1 MAQLDAIK
9 KNADKKRVKHILELA
24 ETAHRLLKDR
34 ITPSK
39 SFEDGLEETVKR
51 AFPLP
56 ASTPLTG
63 KAEALNLLGS
73 QLWNAATNFLREE
86 EIQQDAG
93 MKSHD
98 KSALVVRLRVFAFLL
113 IDTASHTSTHRE
125 KSLGQLIRS
134 FKIANKA
141 CRSCLA
147 SGQLELASKVFERCS
162 EYVGKPEPD
171 DQIVYLTQIAE
182 KIDSDDQ
189 RMFDRLRCEYY
200 LLRATHAWK
209 GGRLDVADHFF
220 SKVSPDALTLSSD
233 LAENAADSLHEAA
246 KSAAGLKNTDLAIN
260 WCQMAVA
267 ALNNCEQED
276 LSLYAAELRLAI
288 ASTMID
294 ALLSQSGNAGSRL
307 TATKIIEDLETSHGM
322 SNRVALA
329 LMRLR
334 LLVNSNPVDVE
345 QLNLGLERVIRLT
358 IVTEKGFKTIMQ
370 AIHQAKRHDT
380 MCALTAL
387 KYLATDRLVADTAD
401 FSETGGM
408 TVDRIERTVV
418 TYSLFATTSND
429 IDAAE
434 AIDCFHDLL
443 EVLYRHMKAP
453 LSAKATH
460 AAQTLIWKNADR
472 HVSQAAENW
481 LKLLQHPI
489 FDSAGLLNKAKI
501 WRKAIVTALARED
514 VTAARE
520 AYYSMPPS
528 CQNEGVS
535 RYLAFK
541 IALKS
546 GDNVLADES
555 LHALS
560 KHAEKDPSCL
570 YACILEAEQAR
581 SRHLAVLGLQR
592 LLDKQLHG
600 THLPSLLRCTARLM
614 MKELE
619 STDSRTNEAVEEIV
633 SLFER
638 ARNNMKTLRQG
649 TEEQWRVEIQWWSKN
664 AYNLALKLCDS
675 IHPALLVRLLTVC
688 VRFLDCYPNNGGAMH
703 AEDVL
708 RRKSSCHFL
717 SACGLTVLARSADED
732 HDYGR
737 RTYLQARQEIASF
750 RADVDKIEKTR
761 MGDASTDKESTTR
774 SSRLFQLLK
783 FDLEAILHLQQWQQL
798 NQAFTT
804 FLNFP
809 EGGDNWDS
817 LADLILIIHQQA
829 PSIELGPHATSR
841 IPQLLQR
848 CINETWKK
856 DRDIVKMSRWLR
868 LAFSM
873 HLHDQDNGLAL
884 KLVEQAAAIARKG
897 YNSEGEEYPNVELT
911 WLATMAFNKA
921 IDCLAS
927 GDYGGCQSWAD
938 AALELAYYADDNG
951 SLHAHLTA
959 KRKLAESRMGR
970 QTE

>member
-1 MAQLDAIK
+1 MAQLDCIK
-9 KNADKKRVKHILELA
+9 RNADNKRVKHILELA

-39 SFEDGLEETVKR
+39 SFEEELEETIKR

-56 ASTPLTG
+56 GSTPLAG
-63 KAEALNLLGS
+63 KAETWDILGS

-98 KSALVVRLRVFAFLL
+98 TSALVVRLRVFAFLL
-113 IDTASHTSTHRE
+113 IDAASHASAHRE
-125 KSLGQLIRS
+125 KSQGQLVRS

-147 SGQLELASKVFERCS
+147 SGRLELASKVFERCS
-162 EYVGKPEPD
+162 EYVGKSEPD
-171 DQIVYLTQIAE
+171 NQIVYLTQIAE
-182 KIDSDDQ
+182 KNESDEQ
-189 RMFDRLRCEYY
+189 RVFDRLKY
-200 LLRATHAWK
+200 
-209 GGRLDVADHFF
+209 VADHFF
-220 SKVSPDALTLSSD
+220 SKVGPDALTLSSD

-246 KSAAGLKNTDLAIN
+246 KSAADIKNTDLAIK
-260 WCQMAVA
+260 WCEKAVA

-294 ALLSQSGNAGSRL
+294 ALLSQPGNAGSRF
-307 TATKIIEDLETSHGM
+307 TATNIIEDLETSHGM

-358 IVTEKGFKTIMQ
+358 ILTEKGFKTIMQ
-370 AIHQAKRHDT
+370 AIHQAKRHNT

-387 KYLATDRLVADTAD
+387 KYLANDRLVADTAD
-401 FSETGGM
+401 FSETNAM

-443 EVLYRHMKAP
+443 EVLYKHMKAP

-460 AAQTLIWKNADR
+460 ATQTLIWKNADR
-472 HVSQAAENW
+472 HGSQAAENW
-481 LKLLQHPI
+481 LTLLQHPM

-501 WRKAIVTALARED
+501 WRKAIISALARTD

-520 AYYSMPPS
+520 TYYSMPPA
-528 CQNEGVS
+528 CQNEDMS

-541 IALKS
+541 IALRS
-546 GDNVLADES
+546 GDNELADES

-560 KHAEKDPSCL
+560 KHADKDPSCF

-600 THLPSLLRCTARLM
+600 THLPSLLRCTVRLM

-619 STDSRTNEAVEEIV
+619 SAESRTNEAAEEIV

-638 ARNNMKTLRQG
+638 ARDNIKVLRQG
-649 TEEQWRVEIQWWSKN
+649 TEDQWRVEIQWWSKT
-664 AYNLALKLCDS
+664 AYNLALKLCDT
-675 IHPALLVRLLTVC
+675 IHPELLVRLLTVC
-688 VRFLDCYPNNGGAMH
+688 VRFLDCYPSDGGAMH

-717 SACGLTVLARSADED
+717 SACGLIVLARSANND
-732 HDYGR
+732 HEYGR
-737 RTYLQARQEIASF
+737 RMYLQARQEIASF

-761 MGDASTDKESTTR
+761 IGDASTDKESTTR

-798 NQAFTT
+798 NQAFST

-809 EGGDNWDS
+809 GGGDNWDS

-841 IPQLLQR
+841 IPQVLQR

-897 YNSEGEEYPNVELT
+897 YNAEGEEYPNVELT

-921 IDCLAS
+921 IDCFAS

-951 SLHAHLTA
+951 SLHAHLTE
-959 KRKLAESRMGR
+959 KRKLAESRMGKKR
-970 QTE
+970 E

>member
-1 MAQLDAIK
+1 MAQLDGIK
-9 KNADKKRVKHILELA
+9 RNADNKRVKHILELA

-39 SFEDGLEETVKR
+39 SFEDELEETIKR

-56 ASTPLTG
+56 GSTPLAG
-63 KAEALNLLGS
+63 KAETLDILGS

-98 KSALVVRLRVFAFLL
+98 TSALVVRLRVFAFLL
-113 IDTASHTSTHRE
+113 IDAASHASAHRE
-125 KSLGQLIRS
+125 KSQ
-134 FKIANKA
+134 
-141 CRSCLA
+141 A

-162 EYVGKPEPD
+162 EYVGKSEPD
-171 DQIVYLTQIAE
+171 NQIVYLTQIAE
-182 KIDSDDQ
+182 KNESDEQ
-189 RMFDRLRCEYY
+189 RVFDRLKY
-200 LLRATHAWK
+200 
-209 GGRLDVADHFF
+209 VADHFF
-220 SKVSPDALTLSSD
+220 SKVGPDALTLSSD

-246 KSAAGLKNTDLAIN
+246 KSAADIKNTDLAIK
-260 WCQMAVA
+260 WCEKAVA

-294 ALLSQSGNAGSRL
+294 ALLSQSGNAGSRF
-307 TATKIIEDLETSHGM
+307 TATNIIEDLETSHSM

-358 IVTEKGFKTIMQ
+358 ILTEKGFKTIMQ
-370 AIHQAKRHDT
+370 AIHQAKRHNT

-401 FSETGGM
+401 FSETNAM

-460 AAQTLIWKNADR
+460 ATQTLIWKNADR
-472 HVSQAAENW
+472 HGSLAAENW
-481 LKLLQHPI
+481 LKLLQHPM

-501 WRKAIVTALARED
+501 WRKAIISALARTD

-520 AYYSMPPS
+520 AYYSMPPA
-528 CQNEGVS
+528 CQNEDMS
-535 RYLAFK
+535 CYLAFK
-541 IALKS
+541 IALRS
-546 GDNVLADES
+546 GDNELADES

-560 KHAEKDPSCL
+560 KHADKDPSCF

-619 STDSRTNEAVEEIV
+619 SAESRTNEVAEEIV

-638 ARNNMKTLRQG
+638 ARENIKVLRQG
-649 TEEQWRVEIQWWSKN
+649 TEDQWRVEIHWWSKT
-664 AYNLALKLCDS
+664 AYNLALKLCDT
-675 IHPALLVRLLTVC
+675 IHPELLFRLLTVC
-688 VRFLDCYPNNGGAMH
+688 VRFLDCYPNDGGAMH

-717 SACGLTVLARSADED
+717 SACGLIVLARSANND
-732 HDYGR
+732 HEYGR
-737 RTYLQARQEIASF
+737 RMYLQARQEIASF

-761 MGDASTDKESTTR
+761 IGDASTDKESTTR

-798 NQAFTT
+798 NQAFNT

-809 EGGDNWDS
+809 GGGDNWDS

-829 PSIELGPHATSR
+829 PSIELGPHAISR
-841 IPQLLQR
+841 IPQILQR

-897 YNSEGEEYPNVELT
+897 YNGEGEEYPNVELT

-921 IDCLAS
+921 IDCFAS

-951 SLHAHLTA
+951 SLHAHLTE
-959 KRKLAESRMGR
+959 KRKLAESRMGKKR
-970 QTE
+970 E

>member
-1 MAQLDAIK
+1 MAQPTYREIE
-9 KNADKKRVKHILELA
+9 ELA

-39 SFEDGLEETVKR
+39 SFEDELEETIKR

-56 ASTPLTG
+56 GSTPLAG
-63 KAEALNLLGS
+63 KAGTLDILGS

-98 KSALVVRLRVFAFLL
+98 TSALVVRLRVFAFLL
-113 IDTASHTSTHRE
+113 IDAASHASAHRE
-125 KSLGQLIRS
+125 KSQGQLVRS

-162 EYVGKPEPD
+162 EYVGKSEPD
-171 DQIVYLTQIAE
+171 NQIVYLTQIAE
-182 KIDSDDQ
+182 KNESDEQ
-189 RMFDRLRCEYY
+189 RVFDRLKCEYY
-200 LLRATHAWK
+200 LLRGTHAWK

-220 SKVSPDALTLSSD
+220 SKVGPDALTLSSD

-246 KSAAGLKNTDLAIN
+246 KSAADIKNTDLAIK
-260 WCQMAVA
+260 WCEKAVA

-294 ALLSQSGNAGSRL
+294 ALLSQSGNAGSRF
-307 TATKIIEDLETSHGM
+307 TATNIIEDLETSHGM

-358 IVTEKGFKTIMQ
+358 ILTEKGFKTIMQ
-370 AIHQAKRHDT
+370 AIHQAKRHNT

-401 FSETGGM
+401 FSETNAM

-460 AAQTLIWKNADR
+460 ATQTLIWKNADR
-472 HVSQAAENW
+472 HGSQAAENW
-481 LKLLQHPI
+481 LTLLQHPM

-501 WRKAIVTALARED
+501 WRKAIISALARTD

-520 AYYSMPPS
+520 TYYSMPPA
-528 CQNEGVS
+528 CQNEDMS

-541 IALKS
+541 IALRS
-546 GDNVLADES
+546 GDNELADES

-560 KHAEKDPSCL
+560 KHADKDSSCF

-581 SRHLAVLGLQR
+581 SRHLAVLGLQG

-600 THLPSLLRCTARLM
+600 THLPSLLRCTVRLM

-619 STDSRTNEAVEEIV
+619 SAESRTNEAAEEIV

-638 ARNNMKTLRQG
+638 ARDNIKVLRQG
-649 TEEQWRVEIQWWSKN
+649 TEDQWRVEIQWWSKT
-664 AYNLALKLCDS
+664 AYNLALKLCDT
-675 IHPALLVRLLTVC
+675 IHPELLVRLLTVC
-688 VRFLDCYPNNGGAMH
+688 VRFLDCYPNDGGAMH

-717 SACGLTVLARSADED
+717 SACGLIVLARSANND
-732 HDYGR
+732 HEYGR
-737 RTYLQARQEIASF
+737 RMYLQARQEIASF

-761 MGDASTDKESTTR
+761 IGDASTDKESTTR

-798 NQAFTT
+798 NQAFST

-809 EGGDNWDS
+809 GGGDNWDS

-848 CINETWKK
+848 CINETWKR

-921 IDCLAS
+921 IDCFAS

-951 SLHAHLTA
+951 SLHAHLTE
-959 KRKLAESRMGR
+959 KRKLAESRMGKKR
-970 QTE
+970 E

>member
-1 MAQLDAIK
+1 MAQLDGIK
-9 KNADKKRVKHILELA
+9 RNADNKRVKHILELA

-39 SFEDGLEETVKR
+39 SFEDELEETIKR

-56 ASTPLTG
+56 GSTPLAG
-63 KAEALNLLGS
+63 KAGTLDILGS

-98 KSALVVRLRVFAFLL
+98 TSALVVRLRVFAFLL
-113 IDTASHTSTHRE
+113 IDAASHASAHRE
-125 KSLGQLIRS
+125 KSQGQLVRS

-162 EYVGKPEPD
+162 EYVGKSEPD
-171 DQIVYLTQIAE
+171 NQIVYLTQIAE
-182 KIDSDDQ
+182 KNESDEQ
-189 RMFDRLRCEYY
+189 RVFDRLKCEYY
-200 LLRATHAWK
+200 LLRGTHAWK

-220 SKVSPDALTLSSD
+220 SKVGPDALTLSSD

-246 KSAAGLKNTDLAIN
+246 KSAADIKNTDLAIK
-260 WCQMAVA
+260 WCEKAVA

-294 ALLSQSGNAGSRL
+294 ALLSQSGNAGSRF
-307 TATKIIEDLETSHGM
+307 TATNIIEDLETSHGM

-358 IVTEKGFKTIMQ
+358 ILTEKGFKT
-370 AIHQAKRHDT
+370 
-380 MCALTAL
+380 
-387 KYLATDRLVADTAD
+387 
-401 FSETGGM
+401 
-408 TVDRIERTVV
+408 IERTVV

-460 AAQTLIWKNADR
+460 ATQTLIWKNADR
-472 HVSQAAENW
+472 HGSQAAENW
-481 LKLLQHPI
+481 LTLLQHPM

-501 WRKAIVTALARED
+501 WRKAIISALARTD

-520 AYYSMPPS
+520 TYYSMPPA
-528 CQNEGVS
+528 CQNEDMS

-541 IALKS
+541 IALRS
-546 GDNVLADES
+546 GDNELADES

-560 KHAEKDPSCL
+560 KHADKDSSCF

-581 SRHLAVLGLQR
+581 SRHLAVLGLQG

-600 THLPSLLRCTARLM
+600 THLPSLLRCTVRLM

-619 STDSRTNEAVEEIV
+619 SAESRTNEAAEEIV

-638 ARNNMKTLRQG
+638 ARDNIKVLRQG
-649 TEEQWRVEIQWWSKN
+649 TEDQWRVEIQWWSKT
-664 AYNLALKLCDS
+664 AYNLALKLCDT
-675 IHPALLVRLLTVC
+675 IHPELLVRLLTVC
-688 VRFLDCYPNNGGAMH
+688 VRFLDCYPNDGGAMH

-717 SACGLTVLARSADED
+717 SACGLIVLARSANND
-732 HDYGR
+732 HEYGR
-737 RTYLQARQEIASF
+737 RMYLQARQEIASF

-761 MGDASTDKESTTR
+761 IGDASTDKESTTR

-798 NQAFTT
+798 NQAFST

-809 EGGDNWDS
+809 GGGDNWDS

-848 CINETWKK
+848 CINETWKR

-921 IDCLAS
+921 IDCFAS

-951 SLHAHLTA
+951 SLHAHLTE
-959 KRKLAESRMGR
+959 KRKLAESRMGKKR
-970 QTE
+970 E

>member
-1 MAQLDAIK
+1 MADE
-9 KNADKKRVKHILELA
+9 NPVKTRKSRWVIFAKCRGRRSSIEELA
-24 ETAHRLLKDR
+24 ETAHQLLKDR
-34 ITPSK
+34 TTPSK
-39 SFEDGLEETVKR
+39 SFEDEVEEAIKR

-56 ASTPLTG
+56 SSTPLAG
-63 KAEALNLLGS
+63 KDEALDTLGI

-93 MKSHD
+93 MESHD
-98 KSALVVRLRVFAFLL
+98 TSALVVRLRVFAFLL
-113 IDTASHTSTHRE
+113 IDAARRAPAHHESSQ
-125 KSLGQLIRS
+125 SQLIRS

-147 SGQLELASKVFERCS
+147 NGQLELASKVFERCS
-162 EYVGKPEPD
+162 EYVGKSEPD
-171 DQIVYLTQIAE
+171 EQIVYLTQITE
-182 KIDSDDQ
+182 RNENDDQ
-189 RMFDRLRCEYY
+189 RVFGRLKCEYY
-200 LLRATHAWK
+200 LLRVTHAWK

-246 KSAAGLKNTDLAIN
+246 KSAADLKNTDLAIK
-260 WCQMAVA
+260 WCERAVA
-267 ALNNCEQED
+267 ALNHCEQED
-276 LSLYAAELRLAI
+276 LSPYASELRLAI
-288 ASTMID
+288 ATTMID
-294 ALLSQSGNAGSRL
+294 ALLSQTANAGSRL
-307 TATKIIEDLETSHGM
+307 SAMNIIEDLEKSHGM

-334 LLVNSNPVDVE
+334 LLINSNPVDID
-345 QLNLGLERVIRLT
+345 QLNIGLERIIRLT
-358 IVTEKGFKTIMQ
+358 IITDKGFKT
-370 AIHQAKRHDT
+370 
-380 MCALTAL
+380 
-387 KYLATDRLVADTAD
+387 
-401 FSETGGM
+401 
-408 TVDRIERTVV
+408 IERTVV

-429 IDAAE
+429 IDAVE
-434 AIDCFHDLL
+434 VIDSFHDLL
-443 EVLYRHMKAP
+443 EVLHRHMKTP

-472 HVSQAAENW
+472 HGLEAAENW
-481 LKLLQHPI
+481 LKLLQHPM

-501 WRKAIVTALARED
+501 WRKAIITALARAD
-514 VTAARE
+514 VPAARE
-520 AYYSMPPS
+520 AYYSMPSS
-528 CQNEGVS
+528 CQNEAMS

-546 GDNVLADES
+546 GDNELADDS

-560 KHAEKDPSCL
+560 KNADKDPSCL
-570 YACILEAEQAR
+570 YACILEAEQVR

-619 STDSRTNEAVEEIV
+619 AQGSPSNEATEEIV

-638 ARNNMKTLRQG
+638 ARDNVKVLRQG
-649 TEEQWRVEIQWWSKN
+649 TDDQWRVEVQWWSKN
-664 AYNLALKLCDS
+664 AYNLALKVCDT
-675 IHPALLVRLLTVC
+675 IHPEHLVRLLTVC
-688 VRFLDCYPNNGGAMH
+688 IRFLDCYPNGGGPMH

-708 RRKSSCHFL
+708 RRKSSCHFI
-717 SACGLTVLARSADED
+717 SACGLIVLARSAVD
-732 HDYGR
+732 DYERGR
-737 RTYLQARQEIASF
+737 QMYLQARQEIASF
-750 RADVDKIEKTR
+750 RADIGEIEKIR
-761 MGDASTDKESTTR
+761 MGDASTDKESATR

-783 FDLEAILHLQQWQQL
+783 FDLEAILRLQQWQQL
-798 NQAFTT
+798 NKAFITL
-804 FLNFP
+804 LNFP
-809 EGGDNWDS
+809 GRGDTWDS

-829 PSIELGPHATSR
+829 PSVELGPQATSR

-868 LAFSM
+868 LAFTM

-897 YNSEGEEYPNVELT
+897 YNNEAEVYPDVELT

-921 IDCLAS
+921 IDCLAT
-927 GDYGGCQSWAD
+927 GDNGGCQSWAD

-959 KRKLAESRMGR
+959 KRKVAESRMGR
-970 QTE
+970 RRQ

>member
-1 MAQLDAIK
+1 MAQLDGIK
-9 KNADKKRVKHILELA
+9 RNAGNKRVKHILELA
-24 ETAHRLLKDR
+24 ETAHRLLNDR

-39 SFEDGLEETVKR
+39 SFEDELEETIKR

-56 ASTPLTG
+56 TSTPLAG
-63 KAEALNLLGS
+63 KAEALDLLGS

-98 KSALVVRLRVFAFLL
+98 TSTLVVRLRVFAFLL
-113 IDTASHTSTHRE
+113 IDTASHASAHRE
-125 KSLGQLIRS
+125 KSQ
-134 FKIANKA
+134 
-141 CRSCLA
+141 A

-182 KIDSDDQ
+182 KNESDDQ
-189 RMFDRLRCEYY
+189 RVFDRLKY
-200 LLRATHAWK
+200 
-209 GGRLDVADHFF
+209 VADHFF
-220 SKVSPDALTLSSD
+220 SKVGPDALTLSSD

-246 KSAAGLKNTDLAIN
+246 KSAADIKNTDLSIK
-260 WCQMAVA
+260 WCERAVA

-294 ALLSQSGNAGSRL
+294 ALLSQSMNAGSRL
-307 TATKIIEDLETSHGM
+307 TATKIIEDLETSHGI

-329 LMRLR
+329 LLRLR
-334 LLVNSNPVDVE
+334 LLVKSIPVDVE

-358 IVTEKGFKTIMQ
+358 IVTERGFKTIMQ
-370 AIHQAKRHDT
+370 AIHQAKRHNT

-401 FSETGGM
+401 FSETNAM
-408 TVDRIERTVV
+408 TIDRIERTVV

-472 HVSQAAENW
+472 HGSQAAENW
-481 LKLLQHPI
+481 LKLLQHPM

-501 WRKAIVTALARED
+501 WRKAIISALARTD

-520 AYYSMPPS
+520 TYYSMPPA
-528 CQNEGVS
+528 CQNEDMS

-541 IALKS
+541 IALRS
-546 GDNVLADES
+546 GDNELADES

-560 KHAEKDPSCL
+560 KHADKDPSCF

-619 STDSRTNEAVEEIV
+619 SAESRTNEVAEKIV
-633 SLFER
+633 NLFER
-638 ARNNMKTLRQG
+638 ARDNIKVLRQG
-649 TEEQWRVEIQWWSKN
+649 TEDQWRVEIQWWSKN
-664 AYNLALKLCDS
+664 AYNLALKLCET
-675 IHPALLVRLLTVC
+675 IHPELLVRLLTVC
-688 VRFLDCYPNNGGAMH
+688 VRFLDCYPNDGGAMH

-717 SACGLTVLARSADED
+717 SACGLIVLARSANDD
-732 HDYGR
+732 HEYGR
-737 RTYLQARQEIASF
+737 RMYLQARQEIASF
-750 RADVDKIEKTR
+750 RADVAKIEKTR

-798 NQAFTT
+798 NQAFST

-921 IDCLAS
+921 IDCFAS

-951 SLHAHLTA
+951 SLHAHLTE
-959 KRKLAESRMGR
+959 KRKLAESRMGKQR
-970 QTE
+970 E

>member
-1 MAQLDAIK
+1 MAQLDGIK
-9 KNADKKRVKHILELA
+9 RNADNKRVKHILELA

-39 SFEDGLEETVKR
+39 SFEDELEETIKR

-56 ASTPLTG
+56 TSTPLAG
-63 KAEALNLLGS
+63 KAEALDLLGS

-98 KSALVVRLRVFAFLL
+98 TSALVVRLRVFAFLL
-113 IDTASHTSTHRE
+113 IDTASHASAHHE
-125 KSLGQLIRS
+125 KSQGQLVRS

-182 KIDSDDQ
+182 KNESDDQ
-189 RMFDRLRCEYY
+189 RVFDRLKY
-200 LLRATHAWK
+200 
-209 GGRLDVADHFF
+209 VADHFF
-220 SKVSPDALTLSSD
+220 SKVGPDALTLSSD

-246 KSAAGLKNTDLAIN
+246 KSAADIKNTDLAIK
-260 WCQMAVA
+260 WCERAVA
-267 ALNNCEQED
+267 ALNYCEQED

-294 ALLSQSGNAGSRL
+294 ALLSQSMNAGSRL

-334 LLVNSNPVDVE
+334 LLVKSNPVDVE

-358 IVTEKGFKTIMQ
+358 IVTEKGFKT
-370 AIHQAKRHDT
+370 
-380 MCALTAL
+380 
-387 KYLATDRLVADTAD
+387 
-401 FSETGGM
+401 
-408 TVDRIERTVV
+408 
-418 TYSLFATTSND
+418 
-429 IDAAE
+429 
-434 AIDCFHDLL
+434 
-443 EVLYRHMKAP
+443 HMKAP

-472 HVSQAAENW
+472 HGSQTAESW
-481 LKLLQHPI
+481 LRLLQHPM

-501 WRKAIVTALARED
+501 WRKAIISALARTD

-520 AYYSMPPS
+520 AYYSMPPA
-528 CQNEGVS
+528 CQNEDMS

-546 GDNVLADES
+546 EDNELADES

-560 KHAEKDPSCL
+560 KHADKDTSCF

-619 STDSRTNEAVEEIV
+619 SAESQTNKAAEEIV

-638 ARNNMKTLRQG
+638 ARDNIKVLRQG
-649 TEEQWRVEIQWWSKN
+649 TEDQWRVEIQWWSKN
-664 AYNLALKLCDS
+664 AYNLALKLCDT
-675 IHPALLVRLLTVC
+675 IHPELLVRLLTVC
-688 VRFLDCYPNNGGAMH
+688 VRFLDCYPNDGGAMH

-717 SACGLTVLARSADED
+717 SACGLIVLARSADND
-732 HDYGR
+732 HEYGR
-737 RTYLQARQEIASF
+737 RMYLQARQEIASF
-750 RADVDKIEKTR
+750 RADVAKIEKTR
-761 MGDASTDKESTTR
+761 MGDASLDKESTTR

-783 FDLEAILHLQQWQQL
+783 FDLEAILHLQQWHQL
-798 NQAFTT
+798 NQAFNT
-804 FLNFP
+804 FLKFP

-897 YNSEGEEYPNVELT
+897 YNGEGEEYPNVELT

-959 KRKLAESRMGR
+959 KRKVAEGRMGGR
-970 QTE
+970 RE

>member
-1 MAQLDAIK
+1 MAQLGAIK
-9 KNADKKRVKHILELA
+9 KNADTKRVKKILELA
-24 ETAHRLLKDR
+24 ETAHQLLKDR
-34 ITPSK
+34 TTPSK
-39 SFEDGLEETVKR
+39 SFEDEVEDAIKR

-56 ASTPLTG
+56 SSTPLAG
-63 KAEALNLLGS
+63 KDEALDTLGI
-73 QLWNAATNFLREE
+73 QLWNAATNFLRED

-93 MKSHD
+93 MESHD
-98 KSALVVRLRVFAFLL
+98 TSALVVRLRVFAFLL
-113 IDTASHTSTHRE
+113 IDAARRAPAHHESSQ
-125 KSLGQLIRS
+125 SQLIRS

-147 SGQLELASKVFERCS
+147 NGQLELASKVFERCS
-162 EYVGKPEPD
+162 EYVGKSEPD
-171 DQIVYLTQIAE
+171 EQIVYLTQITE
-182 KIDSDDQ
+182 RNENDDQ
-189 RMFDRLRCEYY
+189 RVFGRLKCEYY
-200 LLRATHAWK
+200 LLRVTHAWK

-246 KSAAGLKNTDLAIN
+246 KSAADLKNTDLAIK
-260 WCQMAVA
+260 WCERAVA
-267 ALNNCEQED
+267 ALNHCEQED
-276 LSLYAAELRLAI
+276 LSPYASELRLAI
-288 ASTMID
+288 ATTMID
-294 ALLSQSGNAGSRL
+294 ALLSQTANAGSRL
-307 TATKIIEDLETSHGM
+307 SAMNIIEDLEKSHGM

-334 LLVNSNPVDVE
+334 LLINSNPVDID
-345 QLNLGLERVIRLT
+345 QLNIGLERIIRLT
-358 IVTEKGFKTIMQ
+358 IITDKGFKTIMQ
-370 AIHQAKRHDT
+370 AIHQAKRHNT

-387 KYLATDRLVADTAD
+387 KQLASDRLVADVAD
-401 FSETGGM
+401 FSESNAM
-408 TVDRIERTVV
+408 TLDRIERTVV

-429 IDAAE
+429 IDAVE
-434 AIDCFHDLL
+434 VIDSFHDLL
-443 EVLYRHMKAP
+443 EVLHRHMKTP

-472 HVSQAAENW
+472 HGLEAAENW
-481 LKLLQHPI
+481 LKLLQHPM

-501 WRKAIVTALARED
+501 WRKAIITALARAD
-514 VTAARE
+514 VPAARE
-520 AYYSMPPS
+520 AYYSMPSS
-528 CQNEGVS
+528 CQNEAMS

-546 GDNVLADES
+546 GDNELADDS

-560 KHAEKDPSCL
+560 KNADKDPSCL
-570 YACILEAEQAR
+570 YACILEAEQVR

-592 LLDKQLHG
+592 LLHKQLHG

-619 STDSRTNEAVEEIV
+619 AQGSPSNEATEEIV

-638 ARNNMKTLRQG
+638 ARDNVKVLRQG
-649 TEEQWRVEIQWWSKN
+649 TDDQWRVEVQWWSKN
-664 AYNLALKLCDS
+664 AYNLALKVCDT
-675 IHPALLVRLLTVC
+675 IHPEHLVRLLTVC
-688 VRFLDCYPNNGGAMH
+688 IRFLDCYPNGGGPMH

-708 RRKSSCHFL
+708 RRKSSCHFI
-717 SACGLTVLARSADED
+717 SACGLIVLARSAVD
-732 HDYGR
+732 DYERGR
-737 RTYLQARQEIASF
+737 QMYLQARQEIASF
-750 RADVDKIEKTR
+750 RADIGEIEKIR
-761 MGDASTDKESTTR
+761 MGDASTDKESATR

-783 FDLEAILHLQQWQQL
+783 FDLEAILRLQQWQQL
-798 NQAFTT
+798 NQAFITL
-804 FLNFP
+804 LNFP
-809 EGGDNWDS
+809 GGGDTWDS

-829 PSIELGPHATSR
+829 PSVELGPQATSR

-868 LAFSM
+868 LAFTM

-897 YNSEGEEYPNVELT
+897 YNNEAEVYPDVELT

-921 IDCLAS
+921 IDCLAT

-959 KRKLAESRMGR
+959 KRKVAESRMGR
-970 QTE
+970 RRQ

>member
-1 MAQLDAIK
+1 MAQLDGIK
-9 KNADKKRVKHILELA
+9 RNADNKRVKHILELA

-39 SFEDGLEETVKR
+39 SFEDELEETIKR

-56 ASTPLTG
+56 GSTPLAG
-63 KAEALNLLGS
+63 KAETWDILGS

-98 KSALVVRLRVFAFLL
+98 TSALVVRLRVFAFLL
-113 IDTASHTSTHRE
+113 IDAASHASAHRE
-125 KSLGQLIRS
+125 KSQGQLVRS

-147 SGQLELASKVFERCS
+147 SGRLELASKVFERCS
-162 EYVGKPEPD
+162 EYVGKSEPD
-171 DQIVYLTQIAE
+171 NQIVYLTQIAE
-182 KIDSDDQ
+182 KNESDEQ
-189 RMFDRLRCEYY
+189 RVFDRLKY
-200 LLRATHAWK
+200 
-209 GGRLDVADHFF
+209 VADHFF
-220 SKVSPDALTLSSD
+220 SKVGPDALTLSSD

-246 KSAAGLKNTDLAIN
+246 KSAADIKNTDLAIK
-260 WCQMAVA
+260 WCEKAVA

-294 ALLSQSGNAGSRL
+294 ALLSQPGNAGSRF
-307 TATKIIEDLETSHGM
+307 TATNIIEDLETSHGM

-358 IVTEKGFKTIMQ
+358 ILTEKGFKTIMQ
-370 AIHQAKRHDT
+370 AIHQAKRHNT

-387 KYLATDRLVADTAD
+387 KYLANDRLVADTAD
-401 FSETGGM
+401 FSETNAM

-460 AAQTLIWKNADR
+460 ATQTLIWKNADR
-472 HVSQAAENW
+472 HGSQAAENW
-481 LKLLQHPI
+481 LTLLQHPM

-501 WRKAIVTALARED
+501 WRKAIISALARTD

-520 AYYSMPPS
+520 TYYSMPPA
-528 CQNEGVS
+528 CQNEDMS

-541 IALKS
+541 IALRS
-546 GDNVLADES
+546 GDNELADES

-560 KHAEKDPSCL
+560 KHADKDPSCF

-600 THLPSLLRCTARLM
+600 THLPSLLRCTVRLM

-619 STDSRTNEAVEEIV
+619 SAESRTNEAAEEIV

-638 ARNNMKTLRQG
+638 ARDNIKVLRQG
-649 TEEQWRVEIQWWSKN
+649 TEDQWRVEIQWWSKT
-664 AYNLALKLCDS
+664 AYNLALKLCDT
-675 IHPALLVRLLTVC
+675 IHPELLVRLLTVC
-688 VRFLDCYPNNGGAMH
+688 VRFLDCYPSDGGAMH

-717 SACGLTVLARSADED
+717 SACGLIVLARSANND
-732 HDYGR
+732 HEYGR
-737 RTYLQARQEIASF
+737 RMYLQARQEIASF

-761 MGDASTDKESTTR
+761 IGDASTDKESTAR

-798 NQAFTT
+798 NQAFST

-809 EGGDNWDS
+809 GGGDNWDS

-848 CINETWKK
+848 CINETWKR

-873 HLHDQDNGLAL
+873 HLLDQDNGLAL

-921 IDCLAS
+921 IDCFAS

-951 SLHAHLTA
+951 SLHAHLTE
-959 KRKLAESRMGR
+959 KRKLAESRMGKKR
-970 QTE
+970 E

>member
-1 MAQLDAIK
+1 MADE
-9 KNADKKRVKHILELA
+9 NPVKTRKSRWVIFAKCRGRSSIEELA
-24 ETAHRLLKDR
+24 ETAHQLLKDR
-34 ITPSK
+34 TTPSK
-39 SFEDGLEETVKR
+39 SFEDEVEEAIKR

-56 ASTPLTG
+56 SSTPLAG
-63 KAEALNLLGS
+63 KDEALDTLGI

-93 MKSHD
+93 MESHD
-98 KSALVVRLRVFAFLL
+98 TSALVVRLRVFAFLL
-113 IDTASHTSTHRE
+113 IDAARRAPAHHESSQ
-125 KSLGQLIRS
+125 SQLIRS

-147 SGQLELASKVFERCS
+147 NGQLELASKVFERCS
-162 EYVGKPEPD
+162 EYVGKSEPD
-171 DQIVYLTQIAE
+171 EQIVYLTQITE
-182 KIDSDDQ
+182 RNENDDQ
-189 RMFDRLRCEYY
+189 RVFGRLKCEYY
-200 LLRATHAWK
+200 LLRVTHAWK

-246 KSAAGLKNTDLAIN
+246 KSAADLKNTDLAIK
-260 WCQMAVA
+260 WCERAVA
-267 ALNNCEQED
+267 ALNHCEQED
-276 LSLYAAELRLAI
+276 LSPYASELRLAI
-288 ASTMID
+288 ATTMID
-294 ALLSQSGNAGSRL
+294 ALLSQTANAGSRL
-307 TATKIIEDLETSHGM
+307 SAMNIIEDLEKSHGM

-334 LLVNSNPVDVE
+334 LLINSNPVDID
-345 QLNLGLERVIRLT
+345 QLNIGLERIIRLT
-358 IVTEKGFKTIMQ
+358 IITDKGFKT
-370 AIHQAKRHDT
+370 
-380 MCALTAL
+380 
-387 KYLATDRLVADTAD
+387 
-401 FSETGGM
+401 
-408 TVDRIERTVV
+408 IERTVV

-429 IDAAE
+429 IDAVE
-434 AIDCFHDLL
+434 VIDSFHDLL
-443 EVLYRHMKAP
+443 EVLHRHMKTP

-472 HVSQAAENW
+472 HGLEAAENW
-481 LKLLQHPI
+481 LKLLQHPM

-501 WRKAIVTALARED
+501 WRKAIITALARAD
-514 VTAARE
+514 VPAARE
-520 AYYSMPPS
+520 AYYSMPSS
-528 CQNEGVS
+528 CQNEAMS

-546 GDNVLADES
+546 GDNELADDS

-560 KHAEKDPSCL
+560 KNADKDPSCL
-570 YACILEAEQAR
+570 YACILEAEQVR

-619 STDSRTNEAVEEIV
+619 AQGSPSNEATEEIV

-638 ARNNMKTLRQG
+638 ARDNVKVLRQG
-649 TEEQWRVEIQWWSKN
+649 TDDQWRVEVQWWSKN
-664 AYNLALKLCDS
+664 AYNLALKVCDT
-675 IHPALLVRLLTVC
+675 IHPEHLVRLLTVC
-688 VRFLDCYPNNGGAMH
+688 IRFPDCYPNGGGPMH

-708 RRKSSCHFL
+708 RRKSSCHFI
-717 SACGLTVLARSADED
+717 SACGLIVLARSAVD
-732 HDYGR
+732 DYERGR
-737 RTYLQARQEIASF
+737 QMYLQARQEIASF
-750 RADVDKIEKTR
+750 RADIGEIEKIR
-761 MGDASTDKESTTR
+761 MGDASTDKESATR

-783 FDLEAILHLQQWQQL
+783 FDLEAILRLQQWQQL
-798 NQAFTT
+798 NKAFITL
-804 FLNFP
+804 LNFP
-809 EGGDNWDS
+809 GRGDTWDS

-829 PSIELGPHATSR
+829 PSVELGPQATSR

-868 LAFSM
+868 LAFTM

-897 YNSEGEEYPNVELT
+897 YNNEAEVYPDVELT

-921 IDCLAS
+921 IDCLAT
-927 GDYGGCQSWAD
+927 GDNGGCQSWAD

-959 KRKLAESRMGR
+959 KRKVAESRMGR
-970 QTE
+970 RRQ

>member
-1 MAQLDAIK
+1 MADASSMLKTYFWIE
-9 KNADKKRVKHILELA
+9 ELA
-24 ETAHRLLKDR
+24 ETAHQLLKDR
-34 ITPSK
+34 TNPSK
-39 SFEDGLEETVKR
+39 SFEDEVEETIKR

-56 ASTPLTG
+56 SSTPLAG
-63 KAEALNLLGS
+63 KAEALDTLGI

-86 EIQQDAG
+86 EIQQDVG
-93 MKSHD
+93 MESHD
-98 KSALVVRLRVFAFLL
+98 TSALVVRLRVFAFLL
-113 IDTASHTSTHRE
+113 IDTARRASANHES
-125 KSLGQLIRS
+125 SQSQLIRS

-147 SGQLELASKVFERCS
+147 HGQLELASKVFERCS
-162 EYVGKPEPD
+162 EYVGKSEPD
-171 DQIVYLTQIAE
+171 EQIVYLTQFTE
-182 KIDSDDQ
+182 RNENDDQ
-189 RMFDRLRCEYY
+189 RVF
-200 LLRATHAWK
+200 
-209 GGRLDVADHFF
+209 GRLKF
-220 SKVSPDALTLSSD
+220 SPDALTLSSD

-246 KSAAGLKNTDLAIN
+246 KSAADLKNTDLAIK
-260 WCQMAVA
+260 WCERAVA
-267 ALNNCEQED
+267 ALDYCEQED
-276 LSLYAAELRLAI
+276 LSPYASELRLAI
-288 ASTMID
+288 ATTMID
-294 ALLSQSGNAGSRL
+294 ALLSQTGNAGSRL
-307 TATKIIEDLETSHGM
+307 SAMNIIEDLEKSHGM

-334 LLVNSNPVDVE
+334 LLINSNPVDID
-345 QLNLGLERVIRLT
+345 QLNIGLERVIRLT
-358 IVTEKGFKTIMQ
+358 IITDKGFKTIMQ
-370 AIHQAKRHDT
+370 AIHQAKRYNT

-387 KYLATDRLVADTAD
+387 KHLASDRLVADVAD
-401 FSETGGM
+401 FSESNAM
-408 TVDRIERTVV
+408 TLDRIERTVV

-429 IDAAE
+429 IDAVE
-434 AIDCFHDLL
+434 AIDSFHDLL
-443 EVLYRHMKAP
+443 EVLYRHMKTP

-472 HVSQAAENW
+472 HGLQAAENW
-481 LKLLQHPI
+481 QKLLQHPM

-514 VTAARE
+514 VPAARE
-520 AYYSMPPS
+520 AYYSMPSS
-528 CQNEGVS
+528 CQNEAMS

-546 GDNVLADES
+546 GDNELADDS

-560 KHAEKDPSCL
+560 KNADKDPSCL
-570 YACILEAEQAR
+570 YACILEAEQVR

-592 LLDKQLHG
+592 LLDKQLRG

-619 STDSRTNEAVEEIV
+619 SEGSSSNEAMEEIV

-638 ARNNMKTLRQG
+638 ARDNVKVLRQG
-649 TEEQWRVEIQWWSKN
+649 TDDQWGVEIQWWSKN
-664 AYNLALKLCDS
+664 AYNLALKFCDTV
-675 IHPALLVRLLTVC
+675 HPEDLVRLLTVC
-688 VRFLDCYPNNGGAMH
+688 IRFLDCYPNDGGAMH

-717 SACGLTVLARSADED
+717 SACGLIVLARSAVDD
-732 HDYGR
+732 HEYGR
-737 RTYLQARQEIASF
+737 RMYLQARQEIASF
-750 RADVDKIEKTR
+750 QADIGEIKKIR
-761 MGDASTDKESTTR
+761 MGDATTDKESAIR

-783 FDLEAILHLQQWQQL
+783 FDLEAILHLHQWQQL
-798 NQAFTT
+798 NQAFNI
-804 FLNFP
+804 FLKFS
-809 EGGDNWDS
+809 GDGDQWDS

-829 PSIELGPHATSR
+829 PSIELGPQATSR

-897 YNSEGEEYPNVELT
+897 YTNEAEVYPAVELT

-921 IDCLAS
+921 IDCLAT

-959 KRKLAESRMGR
+959 KRKVAESRMGR
-970 QTE
+970 RRQ

>member
-9 KNADKKRVKHILELA
+9 KNVDNKRVKHILELA

-39 SFEDGLEETVKR
+39 SFEDELEETIKR

-56 ASTPLTG
+56 ASTPLG
-63 KAEALNLLGS
+63 KAEALDLLGS
-73 QLWNAATNFLREE
+73 QLWNAATNSLREE

-125 KSLGQLIRS
+125 KGQGQLIRS

-147 SGQLELASKVFERCS
+147 RGQLELASKVFERCS

-171 DQIVYLTQIAE
+171 DQIVYLTQAAE
-182 KIDSDDQ
+182 KNESDDQ
-189 RMFDRLRCEYY
+189 RVFDRLKY
-200 LLRATHAWK
+200 
-209 GGRLDVADHFF
+209 VADHFF
-220 SKVSPDALTLSSD
+220 SKVSLDALTLSSG

-246 KSAAGLKNTDLAIN
+246 KSAADIKNTDLAIK
-260 WCQMAVA
+260 WCERAVA
-267 ALNNCEQED
+267 VLNNCEQED

-294 ALLSQSGNAGSRL
+294 ALLSQSGNAGSRI

-322 SNRVALA
+322 TNRVALA

-370 AIHQAKRHDT
+370 AIHQAKRHNT

-401 FSETGGM
+401 FSETNAM
-408 TVDRIERTVV
+408 AVDRIERIVV

-429 IDAAE
+429 LDAAE
-434 AIDCFHDLL
+434 ALNCFHDLL

-472 HVSQAAENW
+472 HGSQAAENW
-481 LKLLQHPI
+481 LKLLQHPM
-489 FDSAGLLNKAKI
+489 FDSAGFLNKAKI
-501 WRKAIVTALARED
+501 WRKAIITALARED

-528 CQNEGVS
+528 CQNEAMS

-546 GDNVLADES
+546 GDNELADES

-560 KHAEKDPSCL
+560 KHSDKDPSCL

-619 STDSRTNEAVEEIV
+619 SEESRSNEAVEEIV

-638 ARNNMKTLRQG
+638 ARDNVKVLRNG
-649 TEEQWRVEIQWWSKN
+649 TEDQWRVEIQWWSKN
-664 AYNLALKLCDS
+664 AYNLALKLCDTT
-675 IHPALLVRLLTVC
+675 HPELLVRLLTVC
-688 VRFLDCYPNNGGAMH
+688 IRFLDCYPNDGGAMH

-717 SACGLTVLARSADED
+717 STCGLIVLARSAVDD
-732 HDYGR
+732 HEYGR
-737 RTYLQARQEIASF
+737 RIYLQARLEVASF
-750 RADVDKIEKTR
+750 RADVEKIEKTR

-774 SSRLFQLLK
+774 SCRLFQLLK

-809 EGGDNWDS
+809 GGGDNWDS

-829 PSIELGPHATSR
+829 PTIELGPHATSR

-927 GDYGGCQSWAD
+927 GDYEGCQSWAD

-959 KRKLAESRMGR
+959 KRKVAEGRMGR
-970 QTE
+970 RRE